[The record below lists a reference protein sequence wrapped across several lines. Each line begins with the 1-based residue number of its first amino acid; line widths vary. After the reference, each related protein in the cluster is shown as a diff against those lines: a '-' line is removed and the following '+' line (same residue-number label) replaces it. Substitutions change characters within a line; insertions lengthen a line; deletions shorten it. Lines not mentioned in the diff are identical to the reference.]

1 MFFCK
6 ATVAIFIFLTKG
18 DFLRM
23 LSLFVLHK
31 VRLKYKRIS
40 TQTTFKLCERLCMG
54 MFNCCVFIPT
64 FFSTELTVSLFLVHS
79 RDRSLDFVHV
89 SLSCVSLILFSIS
102 ISSHTGNIVWILAH
116 CCHLVHDIDIGA
128 LQSLQTHQVDNH
140 NVRTPLVSESQL

>member
-64 FFSTELTVSLFLVHS
+64 FFSTEFTVFLLKVETDPYISFIFLFCTS
-79 RDRSLDFVHV
+79 EE
-89 SLSCVSLILFSIS
+89 
-102 ISSHTGNIVWILAH
+102 SSFA
-116 CCHLVHDIDIGA
+116 
-128 LQSLQTHQVDNH
+128 
-140 NVRTPLVSESQL
+140 RTIFFIM